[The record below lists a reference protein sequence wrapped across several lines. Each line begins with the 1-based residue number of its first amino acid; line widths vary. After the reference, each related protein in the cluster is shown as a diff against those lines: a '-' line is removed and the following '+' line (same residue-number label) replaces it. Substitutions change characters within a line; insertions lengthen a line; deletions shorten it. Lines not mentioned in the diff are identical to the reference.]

1 MVAVPTGAVL
11 ENRPGAFTFRYSIRP
26 GTPAATKSMARSL
39 GASTASST
47 TTRLIGTR
55 PVVLDSAVNTSV
67 EGWGGGGA
75 VRREFGSGMSGLSGE
90 GYGGTVHPN

>member
-1 MVAVPTGAVL
+1 MSETRLAGVALKATAPTVQ
-11 ENRPGAFTFRYSIRP
+11 RP
-26 GTPAATKSMARSL
+26 KSMARSL